1 MYEIT
6 RNTDKSSASAALTN
20 INSAGR
26 WLALGGV
33 YHGGIQVPG
42 LAFSLLS
49 SAQPHSRSA
58 MQCGWG
64 PGVWRGVVLR
74 LHGDSWH
81 WRLLLHAETE
91 PNVRGDCCSRVLER
105 GSRSAPAV
113 RSCRDGKS
121 AGTPSGRASRLAKRG
136 SAPLRCA
143 TSPGAGSWDDLPGT
157 APNALA
163 CRAQV
168 KLLIRRLQVGYAP
181 RSPCCAA
188 LPGASCSSAC
198 LAERVARESLHAFKE
213 KLQSLCGGAGWRAGR
228 GGPGCATRAFSQLCY
243 RALCTAATRHKVT
256 TAVYCCAGWLNRL
269 AAGADALNTLSIHAM
284 DNVRSCLHPA
294 CCLRSIR
301 SRCLS
306 SLWHECGPV
315 TELHRTA
322 GALAQH
328 RPVLAVGRA
337 AAARAGRR
345 RWGGSRKRTA
355 GRHRASGCPWR
366 ATHVGTCTLIMT
378 CGDWACLAPTR
389 GACRHAKKADARWVL
404 GRMLDCMSMSK
415 CCIEVRDMA
424 KGGHRSNTSRSVPH
438 ATHGWHVLWRKSMH
452 VFLFINAELFAM
464 VLLKCNY
471 SYTVDNT
478 IAAGYDMDVSFAS

>member
-1 MYEIT
+1 MYDIT

-188 LPGASCSSAC
+188 LPGASAALRAS
-198 LAERVARESLHAFKE
+198 
-213 KLQSLCGGAGWRAGR
+213 QSEW
-228 GGPGCATRAFSQLCY
+228 PG
-243 RALCTAATRHKVT
+243 
-256 TAVYCCAGWLNRL
+256 NRY
-269 AAGADALNTLSIHAM
+269 TLLKRNCNHF
-284 DNVRSCLHPA
+284 V
-294 CCLRSIR
+294 
-301 SRCLS
+301 
-306 SLWHECGPV
+306 E
-315 TELHRTA
+315 
-322 GALAQH
+322 ALA
-328 RPVLAVGRA
+328 GE
-337 AAARAGRR
+337 
-345 RWGGSRKRTA
+345 
-355 GRHRASGCPWR
+355 
-366 ATHVGTCTLIMT
+366 
-378 CGDWACLAPTR
+378 
-389 GACRHAKKADARWVL
+389 L
-404 GRMLDCMSMSK
+404 GV
-415 CCIEVRDMA
+415 EVP
-424 KGGHRSNTSRSVPH
+424 GVPH
-438 ATHGWHVLWRKSMH
+438 APSRSCVTARCAPLPQGTRSQQR
-452 VFLFINAELFAM
+452 
-464 VLLKCNY
+464 
-471 SYTVDNT
+471 YT
-478 IAAGYDMDVSFAS
+478 AAQGG